1 MSDRNLVMLVG
12 NLGDEPEIRTTPTG
26 KRVAT
31 FSICTKRVWRD
42 GAGELREKKN
52 WHTVE
57 VWDSLKSTFG
67 FVERFLGKG
76 DRVDVEGEIDYSS
89 YDDREGRKVWKT
101 IIKAREIRAAGEL
114 SGPEARGR
122 GRGSQRRSEA
132 PAPAAVGAGAGGEYD
147 DFQAPPFEDDDDL
160 PF

>member
-1 MSDRNLVMLVG
+1 MSDRNLAMLVG
-12 NLGDEPEIRTTPTG
+12 NLGDEPEIFTTSTG

-31 FSICTKRVWRD
+31 FRLCTKRVWRN
-42 GAGELREKKN
+42 GAGEEQEKKN
-52 WHTVE
+52 WHTVK
-57 VWDSLKSTFG
+57 VWDSQKGLFG

-76 DRVDVEGEIDYSS
+76 DRVDVVGEIDYDS
-89 YDDREGRKVWKT
+89 YVDSEGRTIWKT

-122 GRGSQRRSEA
+122 GRGSQRRSQA
-132 PAPAAVGAGAGGEYD
+132 PAPAGVGGGGGGQYD